1 MHWKTVNYL
10 TTTYKYIFLEDFK
23 VQSCIK
29 GKLPSK
35 IKRILNQYS
44 FHQFK
49 TRLQYGSEMRG
60 CKLIKVHSAL
70 TSKVCCNCGN
80 KNDVGASEEYT
91 CETCQ
96 HTFDRDENAGINMI
110 IKGLT
115 AIMQ

>member
-29 GKLPSK
+29 GNIPSK

-60 CKLIKVHSAL
+60 CKLINVHSAL

-80 KNDVGASEEYT
+80 KLCDITEKIRNLNESLSIFSEKFCSNKY
-91 CETCQ
+91 
-96 HTFDRDENAGINMI
+96 
-110 IKGLT
+110 K
-115 AIMQ
+115 